1 MYYFDKTLIE
11 KAFELLNE
19 VKDLTDIAKDVF
31 KIQHVLDYWSF
42 YTLEEMS
49 NLNQEMEEKYPEI
62 FVFQRL
68 ADSVKWKLSSGS
80 VSSQNI
86 LPELEKLKFDFY
98 YLLVLTLKNA
108 GEIVELY
115 EFFDKNY
122 IVNY

>member
-49 NLNQEMEEKYPEI
+49 NLNQEMEEKY
-62 FVFQRL
+62 Q
-68 ADSVKWKLSSGS
+68 
-80 VSSQNI
+80 
-86 LPELEKLKFDFY
+86 
-98 YLLVLTLKNA
+98 LLL
-108 GEIVELY
+108 II
-115 EFFDKNY
+115 NY
-122 IVNY
+122 IIFIKKFI